1 MKRSLKIVMGGLV
14 AALVA
19 AAVAAAASTPSVVTG
34 PATKAANTTVHLAGT
49 VNPDA
54 SSTSY
59 SFQWGLTNQYG
70 FGSPTHSAGSG
81 TKAVS
86 VATNPGN
93 LIPGTRYHYRLIA
106 SNRFGLSLG
115 TDHTFKT
122 TGHPPAVVLTGP
134 TSALPT
140 TFSATLTGGI
150 DPNGE
155 STSYYFEW
163 GTTTAYGSITP
174 FPVAVLTPS
183 TSVLPVTATLTALAP
198 GVTFHYQLVAV
209 HESGPRTTF
218 GGDRTF
224 TTLPSPRPVPAMTVR
239 TTPSRT
245 QHKPYLFSTAGKLT
259 PAASLPSSLACGSG
273 GTVAVRYFIGRHSYA
288 LRTANLKSDCTFF
301 AQTLFH
307 RLIGKGNH
315 STRLRIEVRF
325 RGNPYLDSST
335 THVQRVHLG

>member
-1 MKRSLKIVMGGLV
+1 MKRSLKTVMGGLV

-19 AAVAAAASTPSVVTG
+19 VGVAAAASTPSVVTG
-34 PATKAANTTVHLAGT
+34 PATKATNTTVHLAGT

-54 SSTSY
+54 SSSTY

-70 FGSPTHSAGSG
+70 SGSPTHSAGSG

-86 VATNPGN
+86 VATTPGS

-115 TDHTFKT
+115 IDHTFKT

-134 TSALPT
+134 TSELPT
-140 TFSATLTGGI
+140 TSSATMTGGI

-155 STSYYFEW
+155 STRYYFEW
-163 GTTTAYGSITP
+163 GTTTAPYPYSTP
-174 FPVAVLTPS
+174 NPSAVLTPS
-183 TSVLPVTATLTALAP
+183 TSVLPITATLTGLAP

-209 HESGPRTTF
+209 HESGPMTF

-224 TTLPSPRPVPAMTVR
+224 TTLPSPRPVPAISVR

-245 QHKPYLFSTAGKLT
+245 QHKPYLFSTTGKLT
-259 PAASLPSSLACGSG
+259 PAASLPSSVACGSG

-325 RGNPYLDSST
+325 RGNPYVGSST
-335 THVQRVHLG
+335 TQVQRVHLG